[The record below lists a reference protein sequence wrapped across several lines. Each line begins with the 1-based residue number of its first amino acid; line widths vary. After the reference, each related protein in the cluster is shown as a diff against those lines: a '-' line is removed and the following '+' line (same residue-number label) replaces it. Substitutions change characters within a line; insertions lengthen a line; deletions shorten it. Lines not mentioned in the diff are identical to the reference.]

1 MFLAMFIGN
10 LAADASIMQG
20 NSSRYCSFRAASN
33 KNIINQQT
41 GQVTTYTTWVTV
53 NINAGYDGVL
63 PYLRKGTKVFVMG
76 YLTHNIYRDKAG
88 MNQIGITMSAM
99 RIELCGDPKPQMTTG
114 NYPQGQPQGQ
124 PQARTQGQP
133 QAQPQ
138 TQPQARPQAQ
148 PGTYPQPTP
157 MQQPFPQVP
166 YNPTPEELEFAKQW
180 GQSPM
185 PF

>member
-10 LAADASIMQG
+10 LAADATVNQG

-33 KNIINQQT
+33 KNVVNQQT

-53 NINAGYDGVL
+53 NINAGYENVL

-88 MNQIGITMSAM
+88 MNQIGITLSAM
-99 RIELCGDPKPQMTTG
+99 RIELCGDPKPQMPNG
-114 NYPQGQPQGQ
+114 QVPNAYPQVQPGTQQQ
-124 PQARTQGQP
+124 PKPQRQAAAHP
-133 QAQPQ
+133 QPQ
-138 TQPQARPQAQ
+138 TPAQ
-148 PGTYPQPTP
+148 PVTNPQPKP
-157 MQQPFPQVP
+157 MPQPFPQVP
-166 YNPTPEELEFAKQW
+166 YNPTPEELEFAQQW
-180 GQSPM
+180 GQSPE